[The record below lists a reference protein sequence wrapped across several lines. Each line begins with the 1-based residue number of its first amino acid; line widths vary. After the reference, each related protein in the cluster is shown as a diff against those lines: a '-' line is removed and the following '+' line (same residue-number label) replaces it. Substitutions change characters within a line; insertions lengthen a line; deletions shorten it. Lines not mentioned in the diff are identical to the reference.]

1 MLTPEE
7 IEKLP
12 YRPCVGML
20 LLNAEDRV
28 FVGRRIDT
36 AKEGDNIWQMPQG
49 GIDEG
54 ESPAAAARREL
65 REEIGTDKAEIIA
78 ESREWLHYDLPSH
91 LLGKV
96 WKGRYRGQ
104 KQRWFAL
111 RFLGCDSDIDL
122 DTRHPEFDAWQWV
135 ELDDLP
141 GLVIPFKRDTYR
153 AVVSEFRELLGKT

>member
-78 ESREWLHYDLPSH
+78 ESRQWLHYDLPSH

>member
-1 MLTPEE
+1 MLTPKE

-20 LLNAEDRV
+20 LLNPQGKV

-36 AKEGDNIWQMPQG
+36 AAESNDIWQMPQG
-49 GIDEG
+49 GIDKG
-54 ESPAAAARREL
+54 EAPRDAALREL
-65 REEIGTDKAEIIA
+65 REEIGTDKAEVAA
-78 ESREWLHYDLPSH
+78 ESRHWLHYDLPTH
-91 LLGKV
+91 LMGKV

-111 RFLGCDSDIDL
+111 NFLGEDSDIDVA
-122 DTRHPEFDAWQWV
+122 TKHPEFDAWRWV
-135 ELDDLP
+135 ELEDLP

-153 AVVSEFRELLGKT
+153 AVVSEFRELLGRD

>member
-78 ESREWLHYDLPSH
+78 ESRQWLHYDLPSH

-153 AVVSEFRELLGKT
+153 AVVSEFRELLGNT